1 MIARGRL
8 PSGVRMKRIE
18 GGDRLM
24 RIRWVALGIMAGVLL
39 TVLAFYSWRNF
50 THEAPVRTLDPSA
63 VVREIQRLN
72 ELVSVKYTVQKVVG
86 LEEKKV
92 PLGSEK
98 ILLFVQA
105 EVLAGID
112 LSMLAPGDV
121 RLLSNQRMHVTLP
134 PPKIVH
140 IVIDDKQTKVWD
152 RQITWWTPWV
162 PFNPDLERQARL
174 AARDEIEKTALEMGI
189 LDQARRN
196 AEVSIRSLLE
206 TFGVKAVTVGAT

>member
-1 MIARGRL
+1 ME
-8 PSGVRMKRIE
+8 V
-18 GGDRLM
+18 
-24 RIRWVALGIMAGVLL
+24 RIRWAAYGLVAGV
-39 TVLAFYSWRNF
+39 VLAAIAFFSTRNI
-50 THEAPVRTLDPSA
+50 TREAPPTRTLDASA
-63 VVREIQRLN
+63 VVHEIQRLN

-98 ILLFVQA
+98 LLLFVQA

-112 LSMLAPGDV
+112 LSVLAPGDV
-121 RLLSNQRMHVTLP
+121 KMLSDKRVRIALP

-140 IVIDDKQTKVWD
+140 IVIDEKETRVWD
-152 RQITWWTPWV
+152 RRITWWTPWV

-174 AARDEIEKTALEMGI
+174 TARDAIERAATEMGI

-196 AEVSIRSLLE
+196 AEAGIQSLLE
-206 TFGVKAVTVGAT
+206 AFGVKLVTVGGT

>member
-1 MIARGRL
+1 MAVKWAERL
-8 PSGVRMKRIE
+8 EWEASGKVMQLRMKWAAC
-18 GGDRLM
+18 G
-24 RIRWVALGIMAGVLL
+24 VVAGVLL
-39 TVLAFYSWRNF
+39 AVIFFLFSRNILS
-50 THEAPVRTLDPSA
+50 EAPAVRTLNAS
-63 VVREIQRLN
+63 VVVHEIQRLN

-98 ILLFVQA
+98 LLLFVQA

-112 LSMLAPGDV
+112 LSVLAPGDV
-121 RLLSNQRMHVTLP
+121 KMLSDKRVRIALP

-140 IVIDDKQTKVWD
+140 IVIDDKETKVWD
-152 RQITWWTPWV
+152 RRITWWTPWV

-174 AARDEIEKTALEMGI
+174 AASDAIERAAIDMGI

-196 AEVSIRSLLE
+196 AEAGIRSLLE
-206 TFGVKAVTVGAT
+206 TLGIKSVTVVS

>member
-1 MIARGRL
+1 VMQLRL
-8 PSGVRMKRIE
+8 RWTAYGV
-18 GGDRLM
+18 
-24 RIRWVALGIMAGVLL
+24 VAGVLL
-39 TVLAFYSWRNF
+39 ATIAFLSSRNLVQK
-50 THEAPVRTLDPSA
+50 ASPARTLDASA
-63 VVREIQRLN
+63 VVHEIQSLN

-98 ILLFVQA
+98 LLLFVQA

-112 LSMLAPGDV
+112 LSALTTRDV
-121 RLLSNQRMHVTLP
+121 KLLPDRRIQIALP

-140 IVIDDKQTKVWD
+140 IVIDDKATKVWD

-174 AARDEIEKTALEMGI
+174 AAREAIEQGAIEMGI

-196 AEVSIRSLLE
+196 AETGIRSLLE
-206 TFGVKAVTVGAT
+206 TVGVKAVTVGST

>member
-1 MIARGRL
+1 VTREAALRTGWAA
-8 PSGVRMKRIE
+8 SGV
-18 GGDRLM
+18 
-24 RIRWVALGIMAGVLL
+24 VAGILL
-39 TVLAFYSWRNF
+39 TSAGFVLSR
-50 THEAPVRTLDPSA
+50 HVIRDGLVSQSLDPSA
-63 VVREIQRLN
+63 VVQQIKELN

-86 LEEKKV
+86 LQEKKV

-98 ILLFVQA
+98 LLLFVQA

-112 LSMLAPGDV
+112 LSTIAASDIKLFPG
-121 RLLSNQRMHVTLP
+121 QRMQVVLP
-134 PPKIVH
+134 PPRIAH

-174 AARDEIEKTALEMGI
+174 AARDEIEQAAIEMGI

-196 AEVSIRSLLE
+196 AEAAIRSLLQ
-206 TFGVKAVTVGAT
+206 TLGVKSVTVSSAAS